1 VTSRASIS
9 KATLNSPTR
18 TPDGNAIAILQR
30 LHASR
35 ELRRGRRVL
44 LFAMDDEM
52 ESVTVCDARSSDH
65 AVRISARRLREYLR
79 EFETP
84 ITEALVIQTLCD
96 LYERPRHYGIRAGS
110 KA

>member
-1 VTSRASIS
+1 MS
-9 KATLNSPTR
+9 KATLDSLTR
-18 TPDGNAIAILQR
+18 TPEGNDIAILQR

-52 ESVTVCDARSSDH
+52 ESVTVRDAGSSDH
-65 AVRISARRLREYLR
+65 AVRISARRLREYLH

-110 KA
+110 KP